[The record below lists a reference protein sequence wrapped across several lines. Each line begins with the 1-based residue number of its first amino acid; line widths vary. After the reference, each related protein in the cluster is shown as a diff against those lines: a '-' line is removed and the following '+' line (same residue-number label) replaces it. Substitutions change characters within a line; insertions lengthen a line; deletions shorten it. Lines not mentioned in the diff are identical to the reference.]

1 MPSWSPMQKAIQF
14 AILLYLVT
22 HGVHPPAGD
31 ALSIRE
37 LAQSVQLA
45 LLAWMAPV
53 ISLLGRVPRLLA

>member
-1 MPSWSPMQKAIQF
+1 MSSWSPVQRGIQF

-31 ALSIRE
+31 TLSLRG

-45 LLAWMAPV
+45 LLGWTAPV
-53 ISLLGRVPRLLA
+53 ISLVGRLPRLLA